1 MLPACVFPIIIMS
14 GAKVEYEKLEEYVA
28 KKAIPV
34 MGRPQN
40 DVSTKIK

>member
-1 MLPACVFPIIIMS
+1 MS